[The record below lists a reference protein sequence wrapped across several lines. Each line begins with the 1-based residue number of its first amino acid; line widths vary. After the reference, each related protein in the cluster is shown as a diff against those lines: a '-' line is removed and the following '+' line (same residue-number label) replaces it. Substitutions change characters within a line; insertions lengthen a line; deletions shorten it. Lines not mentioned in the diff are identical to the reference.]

1 MRGEIDDTVFKLTQ
15 LQNEDVWNIIE
26 SFQLN
31 TKSRREDVAYKRYY
45 LYNFLYN
52 HRHMTFSM
60 IGKFFNRDHSSVIHG
75 MREHQYWYGKKDSR
89 YLKYIH
95 PLPDLIKAKR
105 DDIGIFDVNVMPL
118 CDEEA
123 RITITGN
130 IPPKLLTKFEDKM
143 SASDL
148 IHIFATHNFL
158 RVNTG
163 EGGH

>member
-1 MRGEIDDTVFKLTQ
+1 MKRGAIDETVFELTK
-15 LQNEDVWNIIE
+15 LQNEDIWNIIE

-45 LYNFLYN
+45 LYSFMYN

-60 IGKFFNRDHSSVIHG
+60 IGQFFDRDHSSVIHG
-75 MREHQYWYGKKDSR
+75 LRELQYWYGKKDSR

-95 PLPDLIKAKR
+95 PIPDLIKAKR
-105 DDIGIFDVNVMPL
+105 QDTGIFDVNVMPL

-143 SASDL
+143 TASDL

-158 RVNTG
+158 RVNTE
-163 EGGH
+163 EGV

>member
-1 MRGEIDDTVFKLTQ
+1 
-15 LQNEDVWNIIE
+15 
-26 SFQLN
+26 
-31 TKSRREDVAYKRYY
+31 
-45 LYNFLYN
+45 
-52 HRHMTFSM
+52 MTFSM

-75 MREHQYWYGKKDSR
+75 MREHQYWYSKKDSR

-105 DDIGIFDVNVMPL
+105 SDISIFDVNVMPM

-158 RVNTG
+158 RVNT
-163 EGGH
+163 